1 MINRLRKSVF
11 RSIFFSAAGVLF
23 VIIIA
28 LNVLN
33 QIQTAEKADEIL
45 DSATEL
51 LYGDNYDDFGRGR
64 NRDNRHRGKSELLR
78 SVSVDELGII
88 QLDSQDSIASIT
100 GVSEFWTEESMLT
113 ELVRHALSEDNR
125 RGSWM
130 NWMYRLGENG
140 QGKFLVVLN
149 PSSIYSEAREYMML
163 SILGFLAA
171 CVFFALLAYSLA
183 KRITTPVE
191 KSMQSQKRFIADASH
206 ELKTPLTVI
215 DANATVLEKN
225 IGKNK
230 WLSYIQTESQRMS
243 GLVTALLKLSELDEA
258 RDAAEK
264 QQVSRFDAVESVMET
279 ALPFESVAFEH
290 GVSLNLDLP
299 DTLPV
304 SGYPQD
310 LGQITKILL
319 DNAIKHSGEN
329 GEVQVSLTA
338 SQAAKTK
345 NGCEQITLSVAN
357 TGDEIPP
364 DAMEHIFD
372 RFYKADASRKYSEN
386 SYGLGLAIAK
396 GIADQHHWLI
406 HAESGDRRTTFSL
419 TFPSAQ

>member
-1 MINRLRKSVF
+1 M
-11 RSIFFSAAGVLF
+11 
-23 VIIIA
+23 
-28 LNVLN
+28 
-33 QIQTAEKADEIL
+33 
-45 DSATEL
+45 
-51 LYGDNYDDFGRGR
+51 GR
-64 NRDNRHRGKSELLR
+64 NRDSRHHGRSELLR

-88 QLDSQDSIASIT
+88 QLDLQDNITSIT
-100 GVSEFWTEESMLT
+100 GFSELWTEESRLT
-113 ELVRHALSEDNR
+113 ELVNHALSEENR

-130 NWMYRLGENG
+130 NWMYRFGKNS
-140 QGKFLVVLN
+140 QGRYLVVLN
-149 PSSIYSEAREYMML
+149 PSSIYSEAQEYMML

-171 CVFFALLAYSLA
+171 CGFFALLAYSLA
-183 KRITTPVE
+183 KRITAPVE
-191 KSMQSQKRFIADASH
+191 KSVQSQKRFIADASH
-206 ELKTPLTVI
+206 ELKTPLAVI

-243 GLVTALLKLSELDEA
+243 GLLTALLKLSELDEA

-264 QQVSRFDAVESVMET
+264 QQISRFDAVESIMET

-290 GVSLNLDLP
+290 GVSLHLDLP

-319 DNAIKHSGEN
+319 DNAIKHAEEN
-329 GEVQVSLTA
+329 GEVLVSLVS
-338 SQAAKTK
+338 SQSTKAK
-345 NGCEQITLSVAN
+345 NGSMQVTLCVTN
-357 TGDEIPP
+357 TGDVIPP
-364 DAMEHIFD
+364 EAMQHIFD
-372 RFYKADASRKYSEN
+372 RFYKADASRKYSGN

-406 HAESGDRRTTFSL
+406 HVESRDRQTAFSL
-419 TFPSAQ
+419 TFPSAK

>member
-1 MINRLRKSVF
+1 
-11 RSIFFSAAGVLF
+11 
-23 VIIIA
+23 
-28 LNVLN
+28 
-33 QIQTAEKADEIL
+33 
-45 DSATEL
+45 
-51 LYGDNYDDFGRGR
+51 
-64 NRDNRHRGKSELLR
+64 
-78 SVSVDELGII
+78 
-88 QLDSQDSIASIT
+88 
-100 GVSEFWTEESMLT
+100 
-113 ELVRHALSEDNR
+113 
-125 RGSWM
+125 
-130 NWMYRLGENG
+130 
-140 QGKFLVVLN
+140 
-149 PSSIYSEAREYMML
+149 
-163 SILGFLAA
+163 
-171 CVFFALLAYSLA
+171 
-183 KRITTPVE
+183 
-191 KSMQSQKRFIADASH
+191 
-206 ELKTPLTVI
+206 
-215 DANATVLEKN
+215 
-225 IGKNK
+225 
-230 WLSYIQTESQRMS
+230 MS

-319 DNAIKHSGEN
+319 DNAIKHSEEN